1 MGFLRTVLI
10 ILLVYFFLKILA
22 RLFAPKLFR
31 YVAKKAEERF
41 RARFDGFQ
49 GQNPPKEE
57 REGEVIIEK
66 RSDKS
71 SRSSKKV
78 GEYIDFEEIE

>member
-1 MGFLRTVLI
+1 MGFLKTVLI
-10 ILLVYFFLKILA
+10 ILLVYFFLKILI
-22 RLFAPKLFR
+22 RWFAPKLFKF
-31 YVAKKAEERF
+31 ATKKAEKHFRERF
-41 RARFDGFQ
+41 NGFPDQ
-49 GQNPPKEE
+49 GDTTGQ

-71 SRSSKKV
+71 TRSSKKV